1 LLQIRLVRRARQLPV
16 TAPRAVGRQALEESL
31 GPARRLDRA
40 GLALAT
46 GVVFAFTDGLLRGPG
61 RRLEVR
67 GRWGVALATAQG
79 AGPAPHAEIGLPAG
93 DPGTSQDNLIDP
105 ARNGLADVPPQE
117 QVARACRQ
125 ARQRRADRPF
135 RHPVDQ

>member
-1 LLQIRLVRRARQLPV
+1 MPRTGPCRCLVRGRGEHQARDLARLLQVRLVRRARQLPV

-31 GPARRLDRA
+31 GPARRLDLA

-67 GRWGVALATAQG
+67 GRQGVALATAHG
-79 AGPAPHAEIGLPAG
+79 
-93 DPGTSQDNLIDP
+93 
-105 ARNGLADVPPQE
+105 R
-117 QVARACRQ
+117 RACTTR
-125 ARQRRADRPF
+125 
-135 RHPVDQ
+135 

>member
-1 LLQIRLVRRARQLPV
+1 MPDTWPGLLQVRLVRRARQLPV

-31 GPARRLDRA
+31 GPARRLDLA

-67 GRWGVALATAQG
+67 GRQGVALATAHG
-79 AGPAPHAEIGLPAG
+79 
-93 DPGTSQDNLIDP
+93 
-105 ARNGLADVPPQE
+105 R
-117 QVARACRQ
+117 RACTTR
-125 ARQRRADRPF
+125 
-135 RHPVDQ
+135 